1 MRLASIQLLRAIGAY
16 MIVLFHTFSA
26 VLPHG
31 GDLRTVM
38 WLRSGVDIFFVISGV
53 VMWLSTSGTQIG
65 PLAFYAARL
74 KRIVPLYWLVTT
86 LMLVV
91 FLVAPTFVRSFRF
104 DAAHLI
110 ASYLF
115 FAWPSPVPGLEHQ
128 IFPVV
133 IVGWSLNSEVFFYLL
148 FGVFLL
154 VPVSVRGISCTCLF
168 LLIGVSGYIIFVHS
182 DILDFYLNYTAA
194 EFGLGVALGMLYV
207 RGWPLRS
214 GWISGLFTLIG
225 FILLPIAFLTFD
237 FGAAMDW
244 TILVGSVLIV
254 AGGIGLETSGA
265 IGTTVLGNTLGNA
278 SYALYL
284 THPIVVSAVA
294 QFGKKLGLADT
305 FIGSAVIALMAIGAA
320 IATGLFVHRYI
331 EQPIARFL
339 SGRQRPNQRLAV
351 S

>member
-38 WLRSGVDIFFVISGV
+38 WLRSGVDLFFVISGL

-65 PLAFYAARL
+65 PFAFYVARL

-86 LMLVV
+86 LMLLV
-91 FLVAPTFVRSFRF
+91 FLVAPAVIRSFQF
-104 DAAHLI
+104 DPSHI
-110 ASYLF
+110 VASYLF

-133 IVGWSLNSEVFFYLL
+133 IVGWSLNSEIFFYLL
-148 FGVFLL
+148 FGLFLFL
-154 VPVSVRGISCTCLF
+154 PISARGISCTCLF
-168 LLIGVSGYIIFVHS
+168 LLIGVSGYLIAVHS
-182 DILDFYLNYTAA
+182 DIIDFYLNYTAA

-214 GWISGLFTLIG
+214 DWISGLVTLIG
-225 FILLPIAFLTFD
+225 FLLLPAAFLTFD
-237 FGAAMDW
+237 FGPAMDW

-254 AGGIGLETSGA
+254 AGGIGLEASGA

-284 THPIVVSAVA
+284 THPIVVSAVT
-294 QFGKKLGLADT
+294 QIGKKLGLANT
-305 FIGSAVIALMAIGAA
+305 FAGAALIALVAIGAA
-320 IATGLFVHRYI
+320 IVTGLLVHRYV
-331 EQPIARFL
+331 ERPIAQAL
-339 SGRQRPNQRLAV
+339 SGRPRPNRNLAM